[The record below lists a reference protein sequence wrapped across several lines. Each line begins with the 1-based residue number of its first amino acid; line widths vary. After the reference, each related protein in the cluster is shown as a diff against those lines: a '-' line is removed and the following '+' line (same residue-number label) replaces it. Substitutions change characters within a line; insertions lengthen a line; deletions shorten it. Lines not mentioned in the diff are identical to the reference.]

1 MRTIYFIIFL
11 LLVLVGF
18 CSCAV
23 ARETT
28 TKGKTTIITTDT
40 TVIYHSGNGHTTVRT
55 PVR

>member
-1 MRTIYFIIFL
+1 MKTIHLIFFL
-11 LLVLVGF
+11 FLVVVSF

-23 ARETT
+23 THETT
-28 TKGKTTIITTDT
+28 TKGKTTIVTTDT

>member
-1 MRTIYFIIFL
+1 MRTIHFSIFL

-23 ARETT
+23 THETT

-40 TVIYHSGNGHTTVRT
+40 TVVYHSGNGRTTVRT

>member
-23 ARETT
+23 SRETT